1 MKIKIKLIIV
11 LLAIA
16 IYFLLNFI
24 YVYLFDSN
32 KMTTIYVLNQDVK
45 KGESV
50 ELNKLNKIK
59 VQYDSKIK
67 AFNGNLDSK
76 VFALD
81 YESRYGI
88 K

>member
-1 MKIKIKLIIV
+1 MKIKIKLIVV